1 MNEVQ
6 EWIVKW
12 ESGKSQRFIPGDSL
26 GMTRFI
32 LNGLDNGKVY
42 INEDEVVGTTMLDGT
57 LYYRLKSQ
65 LETGDE

>member
-1 MNEVQ
+1 MIETQ

-12 ESGKSQRFIPGDSL
+12 ENGKSRRFIPGDSF

-32 LNGLDNGKVY
+32 INGLEEGKVY
-42 INEDEVVGTTMLDGT
+42 INDDEVVSSVLKDGM

-65 LETGDE
+65 LENE